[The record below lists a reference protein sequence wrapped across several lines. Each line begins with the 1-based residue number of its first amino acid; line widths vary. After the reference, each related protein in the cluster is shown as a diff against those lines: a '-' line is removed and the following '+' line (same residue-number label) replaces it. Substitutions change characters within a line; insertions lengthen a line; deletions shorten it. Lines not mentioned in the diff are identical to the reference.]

1 MKGIYVPIALVFM
14 LLLGACKDEKVL
26 AIGHRGAMGH
36 EMENTVTSVYKA
48 MALGADMIEI
58 DVFRIK
64 SGEIVVFHDKTLDK
78 LSNAGGPI
86 EDYYAYDLRKVIL
99 HGNERIPYL
108 QDVLKVLDDKVRL
121 NIELKGANTTDKVN
135 HIVNYYMKE
144 KNWSLDKFIISSFNW
159 DELRAMRKKNPDIS
173 IAVLTGKDPIEAL
186 EVAQELNAV
195 AINPNYKTLTAENV
209 AQMQQAGLKVYTW
222 TVNEPEDI
230 QKMKEFGVDGIISD
244 FPERVNP

>member
-1 MKGIYVPIALVFM
+1 MKGIYVPIAMVFM
-14 LLLGACKDEKVL
+14 LILVSCKEEKVL
-26 AIGHRGAMGH
+26 AIGHRGAMVH
-36 EMENTVTSVYKA
+36 EMETTIPSVNKA

-86 EDYYAYDLRKVIL
+86 EEYYAYDLRKVIL

-108 QDVLKVLDDKVRL
+108 QDVLKALDDKVQL
-121 NIELKGANTTDKVN
+121 NIELKGADTADKVN
-135 HIVNYYMKE
+135 HIVNYYIKE
-144 KNWSLDKFIISSFNW
+144 KKWSLDKFVISSFNW
-159 DELRAMRKKNPDIS
+159 DELRTMRELNPKIP
-173 IAVLTGKDPIEAL
+173 IAVLTGKNPIEAM
-186 EVAQELNAV
+186 EVAKELNAV

-230 QKMKEFGVDGIISD
+230 
-244 FPERVNP
+244 